1 MTLFNISHG
10 ELVMLQIPITL
21 PDSLHQ
27 SDQHNQDLHEVQRE
41 HSIMAAFVA
50 RSSLGLV

>member
-1 MTLFNISHG
+1 MTLFSILHG

-27 SDQHNQDLHEVQRE
+27 SDQHNQGLHE
-41 HSIMAAFVA
+41 HAHTFMAAFVA
-50 RSSLGLV
+50 RSSLELV

>member
-21 PDSLHQ
+21 PDGLHQ
-27 SDQHNQDLHEVQRE
+27 SGQQNQDLDERE
-41 HSIMAAFVA
+41 HTLMAASVA
-50 RSSLGLV
+50 QPSLVLV